1 MKGNLLKELR
11 KENKLTQEQL
21 AQKLGVSKSTIGM
34 VESGKQEGGRNL
46 TFKVAEFFD
55 VSIDFL
61 EGKVTY
67 RKDVSENKR
76 KMVSEFLEMLVDNG
90 IIDDPNNIPNDIN
103 DAILDMV
110 KIELKAIKDKRRGE

>member
-1 MKGNLLKELR
+1 MKGDILKQLR
-11 KENKLTQEQL
+11 KEKKLTQEQL
-21 AQKLGVSKSTIGM
+21 AKELKVSKSLIGM
-34 VESGKQEGGRNL
+34 VESGKQEGGRGLN
-46 TFKVAEFFD
+46 FKVAEFFD

-61 EGKVTY
+61 EGKASS

-90 IIDDPNNIPNDIN
+90 IIKDPNNIPDDIS

-110 KIELKAIKDKRRGE
+110 RIELKSIKDRRGE